1 MFRILFADD
10 EPFVIEGLKIMID
23 WESLDIEIVGEASDG
38 ETAFELIKKLSPDI
52 VILDICMPGISGTE
66 LLEKCSGFRKKP
78 EFIMLTGYGDMDYI
92 RTSMKYGAKGY
103 LLKPLDPEEVTKTI
117 SGVCTDIAEQRA
129 KQAETDEL
137 FNLVSA
143 DAFQRVFSGD
153 ASDEAFGKCRFILG
167 LKRDV
172 PLMLIGYRIAGGSP
186 RGIDDP
192 CFNKIL
198 SVTPK
203 ENTCVFA
210 VGYRHIFVVNANTD
224 PELNKMIADAAIGD
238 CTGVSMIR
246 AEGMRELSRAY
257 FAVMRS
263 FTKIEEGV
271 TVVRFINKESM
282 SPPVSG
288 AEHVI
293 DRAAEGNAAAA
304 REKLRTDMEKMKLS
318 RADID
323 FIRGYA
329 VSMLIHM
336 EQYAA
341 MARMNIE
348 CTLEDAL
355 TALSNAYDYD
365 ITEALCEEFL
375 DIFLKSMG
383 NAKNLGSISIGEKI
397 TEYIKKNYKND
408 ITLAKLSRELEI
420 STGTISKAIKQNT
433 GMKFSDYINFVR
445 IQNAKKLLRYSNAK
459 ITSIAAESGYND
471 YYYFASKFKD
481 MTGELPSDYRKKKR
495 VWVENAKITQPS

>member
-1 MFRILFADD
+1 MFKILFADD

-23 WESLDIEIVGEASDG
+23 WKGLGIEIVGEASDG
-38 ETAFELIKKLSPDI
+38 DTAFELIKKLSPDI
-52 VILDICMPGISGTE
+52 VISDICMPGMSGTE
-66 LLEKCSGFRKKP
+66 LLEKCSDFRKKP

-117 SGVCTDIAEQRA
+117 GEVCTSIAEQRA
-129 KQAETDEL
+129 KQAEADEL

-143 DAFQRVFSGD
+143 DAFWRVFSGNTSQEVFD
-153 ASDEAFGKCRFILG
+153 KCRFLLG

-172 PLMLIGYRIAGGSP
+172 PLMLIGCRIAGNAP

-192 CFNKIL
+192 CFKKIL

-203 ENTCVFA
+203 ENTCIFA

-224 PELNKMIADAAIGD
+224 HELNMTIAESAIAD

-246 AEGMRELSRAY
+246 TENMAELSKAY
-257 FAVMRS
+257 FSVMRS
-263 FTKIEEGV
+263 FAQIEEGV
-271 TVVRFINKESM
+271 KVVRFIKNESLF
-282 SPPVSG
+282 PTVSG

-293 DRAAEGNAAAA
+293 GMAAQGHANAA
-304 REKLRTDMEKMKLS
+304 REKLKSDMEKIRIS
-318 RADID
+318 RMGFD
-323 FIRGYA
+323 FMRGYA

-336 EQYAA
+336 DWYAS
-341 MARMNIE
+341 MAQLNIG

-375 DIFLKSMG
+375 DIFLNSIG
-383 NAKNLGSISIGEKI
+383 NANDLSSISIGEKI
-397 TEYIKKNYKND
+397 VDYIKKNYKSD
-408 ITLAKLSRELEI
+408 LTLAKLSRELEI
-420 STGTISKAIKQNT
+420 STSTISKAVKQNT

-445 IQNAKKLLRYSNAK
+445 IQNAKKMLRYSNAK

-495 VWVENAKITQPS
+495 VWVESVKITQPN